1 MVEAALIFSD
11 LNTPFLVLTSIA
23 LFFVAAVAEIGGGYM
38 VWKWLRERKGVLF
51 GILGGTVLFI
61 YGVIPTFQP
70 AQFGRVYAYGGIFI
84 ITSIL
89 WGMFVDKEARSIRDI
104 WICNC
109 RNRRSY
115 NILRPT
121 IDAID

>member
-1 MVEAALIFSD
+1 MVEAALILSD
-11 LNTPFLVLTSIA
+11 LNTQFFVLTSIA
-23 LFFVAAVAEIGGGYM
+23 LFFVAAIAEIGGGYM

-70 AQFGRVYAYGGIFI
+70 AQFGRVYAAYGGIFI

-89 WGMFVDKEARSIRDI
+89 WGMLVDRKKPDRYEIIGSVIAVMGAVIIFYAPR
-104 WICNC
+104 
-109 RNRRSY
+109 
-115 NILRPT
+115 
-121 IDAID
+121 